1 MHTNLARGT
10 HVVRRLGVLA
20 LLALGAVALSPAT
33 AWGQLYGRPVAQP
46 FFDFPNWARWSD
58 CRPEALAWGYD
69 VFPDYGPIDCACG
82 MPDSVACDVDFVAH
96 RPNDWYA
103 MAEFAPLTLDY
114 QEGFKIAQVGPTAV
128 TPFGSTVLT
137 TNDLRPEFDAGGKFT
152 LGRRIFDCYRI
163 EGTYLGLY
171 DWQDTVIVTNNE
183 LSQPAVPAVPGVDN
197 STPPD
202 GDFTDIGDVL
212 PVAAVPANA
221 ASIGNLSTFLSG
233 FADPAVNGLDKNSQ
247 VAIAFKSSF
256 QSAEFNVRYY
266 AAMPPGPFDVSY
278 LVGARYLRIHE
289 QFNFVGEAVFPAAVT
304 NDLRV
309 NTENDL
315 YGMQI
320 GIQALCLKTT
330 RWWLDV
336 DLKGGI
342 YNNSTSVL
350 TDFQQTGSPGGG
362 GFDERDRTAWVGDI
376 SVALNWQMTPNC
388 AFRVGYQGIFIN
400 GLALAPDNAIANADL
415 ILTDTARLDDGGELA
430 YHGPTIGLVWVR

>member
-1 MHTNLARGT
+1 MHTNLPRDT

-20 LLALGAVALSPAT
+20 LVAVLAFGAIALWPAT

-46 FFDFPNWARWSD
+46 CFDFPNWARWSH
-58 CRPEALAWGYD
+58 CRPGPLPWGYE
-69 VFPDYGPIDCACG
+69 VFPDYGPVDCAYG
-82 MPDSVACDVDFVAH
+82 HDSVACEVDFVAH
-96 RPNDWYA
+96 RPSDWYA

-114 QEGFKIAQVGPTAV
+114 QEGFKIAQVGPTAA
-128 TPFGSTVLT
+128 TPFGPTVLT

-171 DWQDTVIVTNNE
+171 DFQDVAIVTNTD
-183 LSQPAVPAVPGVDN
+183 LSIPGVDLN
-197 STPPD
+197 DD
-202 GDFTDIGDVL
+202 GDFTDAGESAPI
-212 PVAAVPANA
+212 P

-233 FADPAVNGLDKNSQ
+233 FADPAVPGLDANTQ
-247 VAIAFKSSF
+247 VAIAFESSF

-278 LVGARYLRIHE
+278 LVGFRYLRIHE
-289 QFNFVGEAVFPAAVT
+289 QFNFVGEAVFPAVVT
-304 NDLRV
+304 NDLQV

-315 YGMQI
+315 YGVQI

-336 DLKGGI
+336 DIKGGI

-362 GFDERDRTAWVGDI
+362 GFVERDRTAWVGDI
-376 SVALNWQMTPNC
+376 TVALNWQMTPTC

-400 GLALAPDNAIANADL
+400 GLALAPDNAINNADL
-415 ILTDTARLDDGGELA
+415 ILTDTARLDDSGELA